1 MGCCPG
7 NGISAFVVFMLFGH
21 RTLLRGIALFF
32 LWTSGAV
39 AGTDILMGSLFFV
52 LFFPCSKRPIKE
64 NERNL
69 E

>member
-1 MGCCPG
+1 
-7 NGISAFVVFMLFGH
+7 MLFGH